1 MTMLA
6 TASRTPERA
15 YAYSF
20 YVYRDT
26 SEGRARK

>member
-1 MTMLA
+1 MTFA
-6 TASRTPERA
+6 TATHTPERA
-15 YAYSF
+15 YAFSF